1 MIDQIDQIDQTDQ
14 TDQTDHLH
22 APVESR
28 KGEKPIP
35 RAPMQL
41 CDVDQQRCDQLVHWA
56 LEHRA
61 TQEDIRLVT
70 EQLGRYPRGIVSVVV
85 RCTKCNIPIVVAV
98 RPLITDHVKH
108 PTPFPTTFYVT
119 NPVAVKAISRL
130 EATGVM
136 NQLTERLQASG
147 TSQLLE
153 GYQRAHAMYLRY
165 RHTLAQAL
173 HDSEEHIAGVSAG
186 GMPTRVKCLH
196 ALVGQSL
203 AMGPGVNPIGDWAL
217 RRVLPDFAVDVCSRH

>member
-1 MIDQIDQIDQTDQ
+1 M

-22 APVESR
+22 SPVESR
-28 KGEKPIP
+28 KGEKPVFHTL
-35 RAPMQL
+35 MHL
-41 CDVDQQRCDQLVHWA
+41 SDVDQKRCDQLVDWA

-61 TQEDIRLVT
+61 TDDDIEQVT
-70 EQLGRYPRGIVSVVV
+70 QQLGRYPRGIVSVAV
-85 RCTKCNIPIVVAV
+85 RCSKCGTPIVVV
-98 RPLITDHVKH
+98 TRPLITDHVKH

-136 NQLTERLQASG
+136 NQLTERLRASD
-147 TSQLLE
+147 TSELAA

-165 RHTLAQAL
+165 RQTLAQAL
-173 HDSEEHIAGVSAG
+173 HESEEHIAGVSAG

-217 RRVLPDFAVDVCSRH
+217 RHIRPDFDVNVCRCY